1 MREIKFR
8 AWFYDG
14 ENLSTGAMVSLETA
28 ISECYAEVS
37 AFDLSAT
44 DKCTILMQYTGLK
57 DKNGVEIYEGDIIKN
72 FWVNNETKEE
82 EIWIVKFGEYLDN
95 DVEDFAPAGG
105 IGFYCDNS
113 CNQKGIVNLY
123 QYKNIEV
130 IGNIH
135 ENPELLEVKE

>member
-1 MREIKFR
+1 MRALKFR
-8 AWFYDG
+8 AW
-14 ENLSTGAMVSLETA
+14 
-28 ISECYAEVS
+28 
-37 AFDLSAT
+37 
-44 DKCTILMQYTGLK
+44 DKKEKRMTVPFQVGSQASMYYEPEMQYTGLK

>member
-57 DKNGVEIYEGDIIKN
+57 DKNGVEIYEGDIVS
-72 FWVNNETKEE
+72 FP
-82 EIWIVKFGEYLDN
+82 WIS
-95 DVEDFAPAGG
+95 PAGEPEEKHSYYG
-105 IGFYCDNS
+105 MIGF
-113 CNQKGIVNLY
+113 
-123 QYKNIEV
+123 KNGCFIMIPIKSDYGYWGEQELNKLINPEV
-130 IGNIH
+130 IGNID
-135 ENPELLEVKE
+135 ENPELLEV